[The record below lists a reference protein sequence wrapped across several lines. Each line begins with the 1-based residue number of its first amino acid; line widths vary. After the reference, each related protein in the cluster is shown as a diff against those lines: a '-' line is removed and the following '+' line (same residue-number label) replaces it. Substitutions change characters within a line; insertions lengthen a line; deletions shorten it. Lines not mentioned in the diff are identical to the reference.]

1 MAMKRFLRI
10 FLGGLLLAIVVPI
23 LLGAAVGYARGWPE
37 TWRDADWSSAR
48 ILPEPQLEPDASVR
62 ILAART
68 GRWKGI
74 FAVHTWIVMKE
85 KNADAW
91 VRYDVVGWGKPV
103 RRDGYEADAFWYGN
117 TPYTVTEIKGAA
129 AERMILEIEGVIA
142 EYPWRAA
149 GSYTVWPGPNSNSF
163 IAWLTRHVAGL
174 ETEMPPTAI
183 GKDYLG
189 PGLRIAK
196 TPSGTGWQASAWGL
210 FGASLALEEG
220 IELHLLGTTIGIDP
234 KSFALKFPAF
244 GLVGLPLPSGHS

>member
-1 MAMKRFLRI
+1 
-10 FLGGLLLAIVVPI
+10 
-23 LLGAAVGYARGWPE
+23 
-37 TWRDADWSSAR
+37 
-48 ILPEPQLEPDASVR
+48 
-62 ILAART
+62 
-68 GRWKGI
+68 
-74 FAVHTWIVMKE
+74 
-85 KNADAW
+85 